1 MQRVR
6 KVSLRRTGCSR
17 FFPGVFSEH
26 EETFKRQN
34 GSEAT
39 FCDSSLLGIAN
50 PNEFRT
56 ETAQRLQKQEFGIT
70 EKVINEDY
78 TLFTQQNGSEEAL
91 VESSLS
97 GIANSNQFS
106 SETARSS
113 QGKEFEITEIV
124 INGESMPKKAPLPRI
139 EESRDLG
146 SRPIANSQSQTM
158 AETETELRRQTS
170 VTVTLMT
177 VQNPCRKGHSPAL
190 HACISRCH
198 NAVQLFSH
206 RKTPMFRRRI
216 LSQRLKMRF

>member
-1 MQRVR
+1 M
-6 KVSLRRTGCSR
+6 
-17 FFPGVFSEH
+17 FSEH

-56 ETAQRLQKQEFGIT
+56 ETAQRSQKQEFGIT
-70 EKVINEDY
+70 EKVINEEY
-78 TLFTQQNGSEEAL
+78 TLFRQQNGSEEAL

-146 SRPIANSQSQTM
+146 SRPIANSQSRTM
-158 AETETELRRQTS
+158 AETETELRRQNIRDGDS
-170 VTVTLMT
+170 HDSPKSLS
-177 VQNPCRKGHSPAL
+177 KGHSPAL

-198 NAVQLFSH
+198 NAVQLSSH
-206 RKTPMFRRRI
+206 CKTLIFRRRI